1 MQGLQNLG
9 STCAVNS
16 LIQIICRTAYL
27 RDIILN
33 GEIPANTLSSELK
46 EILHMMHTGNHHVSP
61 GKFLSHLYRHFDG
74 IFSRGEQMDIG
85 ELWMF
90 MFDRLATELAHD
102 TITTSSDASAT
113 TVKLVHLDTY
123 DNAKMAS
130 DTDLQNHCMITMKK
144 FNNNKTSI
152 WLNTSQGIMLN
163 ILRCNQC
170 NHIAY
175 NFEPFISIPV
185 DIPEDDQTHTLA
197 AMFRNYLKP
206 QNSEESNECWNCE
219 HCKKSTSYTKSMK
232 IWKMPKVLIFIVKRF
247 ASQHMKNSKHISI
260 NKTISVKKG
269 SILSDMSQDYEY
281 NCTAMG
287 YHFGGLFGGHY
298 CAICKTDDKYVL
310 YDDLSVNVINDEQ
323 IKNIFDNNK
332 DAYMLV
338 YTLQCQ

>member
-16 LIQIICRTAYL
+16 LIQIICRTDYL

-33 GEIPANTLSSELK
+33 GEIPPNTLTSELK
-46 EILHMMHTGNHHVSP
+46 EIMHMMHNGNHHVSP
-61 GKFLSHLYRHFDG
+61 GKFLAHLYRHFDG

-90 MFDRLATELAHD
+90 IFDRLATELAH
-102 TITTSSDASAT
+102 TICILDEEDESDKAI
-113 TVKLVHLDTY
+113 KLVQLDTY
-123 DNAKMAS
+123 DNAKMAT
-130 DTDLQNHCMITMKK
+130 DTNLLNHCMITMNK

-170 NHIAY
+170 NHIVY
-175 NFEPFISIPV
+175 NFEPFISIPL
-185 DIPEDDQTHTLA
+185 DIPEDDDVHTVHTVTS
-197 AMFRNYLKP
+197 MFRNYLKP
-206 QNSEESNECWNCE
+206 QSSDEHWNCE
-219 HCKKSTSYTKSMK
+219 HCKQSTSYTKSLK

-247 ASQHMKNSKHISI
+247 ASLQVKNIKPISI
-260 NKTISVKKG
+260 NKTMSVKKG
-269 SILSDMSQDYEY
+269 SILSDMTRDYEY

-298 CAICKTDDKYVL
+298 CAICKIADKYVI
-310 YDDLSVNVINDEQ
+310 YDDLSVNAINDEQ
-323 IKNIFDNNK
+323 VKNVFDINK

-338 YTLQCQ
+338 YTLDK